1 MKGFIISV
9 ICFAVI
15 IGLWIGI
22 KALLGISDR
31 AVAFIVLLIPCV
43 ICVWEVY
50 KTCNKGKI

>member
-31 AVAFIVLLIPCV
+31 AMAFIVLLIPCV
-43 ICVWEVY
+43 ICVWEAY
-50 KTCNKGKI
+50 KACNKGKI